1 MEALYRRMKNATLH
15 TAGTTL
21 RSLDFPES
29 CMLPLVKDPLLPW
42 LRKLVPDPYASAP
55 LAPYSPTCWG
65 IWNEGQSPAPLPPS
79 PTVEQTR
86 LVSVAFAHSVS
97 GESEASLITVGIT
110 LSDKLRCRLRRGE
123 AAVPNTLAALRFKYN
138 LNPEPA
144 QWPDGAPVQVLL
156 RLHKLLDED
165 DAIRDMYASALQ
177 ADVDDACMPGTYA
190 AKRAAELLN
199 DPDPVT
205 REWVQYFPLSDDICR
220 CICLGLIPSGLW
232 SAIASHIVTSR
243 TPLVCRPRSAGC

>member
-1 MEALYRRMKNATLH
+1 MEALYRRMQNATLH

-21 RSLDFPES
+21 RGIDFPES

-55 LAPYSPTCWG
+55 LAPYSPTRWG

-86 LVSVAFAHSVS
+86 LGSVAFAHSVS

-138 LNPEPA
+138 LNPEPTP
-144 QWPDGAPVQVLL
+144 WPNGAPVQVLL

-165 DAIRDMYASALQ
+165 DTLRDMYASALQ
-177 ADVDDACMPGTYA
+177 ADVDDASMPGTYA
-190 AKRAAELLN
+190 AKSRSGA
-199 DPDPVT
+199 DRST
-205 REWVQYFPLSDDICR
+205 RTP
-220 CICLGLIPSGLW
+220 PSE
-232 SAIASHIVTSR
+232 SASHANAILEAGRPPQSR
-243 TPLVCRPRSAGC
+243 GTGTCPPRIQIRTT